1 MLSWGGVL
9 FGLLPGRI
17 FIEEYVQIKVLNI
30 LRRGGHLTLNDF
42 PNEVELLELNKTM
55 TIKIGNWKPPQRPA
69 WVKAYMQTPG
79 PIRVQLLLLTILTI
93 SSVSSTVLL
102 ILKPVGSTS
111 VVNISGSLELQEA
124 KREK

>member
-1 MLSWGGVL
+1 MKQS
-9 FGLLPGRI
+9 GRS
-17 FIEEYVQIKVLNI
+17 
-30 LRRGGHLTLNDF
+30 DF
-42 PNEVELLELNKTM
+42 PNEVELLELNKNM

-69 WVKAYMQTPG
+69 WVKAYMQIPG
-79 PIRVQLLLLTILTI
+79 PMRVQLLLLTILTI